1 MIIMPTESEW
11 IAIGGFVTI
20 CASAL
25 ALVIK
30 QVESSKCTDINTPC
44 CACKRK
50 VDSKST
56 EKEEETLKP

>member
-1 MIIMPTESEW
+1 MPTESEW

-30 QVESSKCTDINTPC
+30 QVESSKCTDISSPC

-50 VDSKST
+50 VPDPPD
-56 EKEEETLKP
+56 EPIKP

>member
-1 MIIMPTESEW
+1 MPTESEW

-50 VDSKST
+50 VPSST
-56 EKEEETLKP
+56 KQAEEDEETLKP

>member
-1 MIIMPTESEW
+1 MPTESEW

-50 VDSKST
+50 VPDPPD
-56 EKEEETLKP
+56 EPIKP

>member
-1 MIIMPTESEW
+1 MPTESEW

-50 VDSKST
+50 VPDPDS
-56 EKEEETLKP
+56 EANDVPDEPIKP

>member
-1 MIIMPTESEW
+1 MPTESEW

-50 VDSKST
+50 VSDPT
-56 EKEEETLKP
+56 DVPDEPIKP

>member
-1 MIIMPTESEW
+1 MPTESEW

-44 CACKRK
+44 CGCKRK
-50 VDSKST
+50 VDSKLT